1 MLRTKEGKM
10 IDWPNCYDTCEDCQK
25 MYNLDDLI
33 IINEKKDSYM
43 CLECY
48 KKHKYHKL
56 IDLVYAYQPTETSP
70 DGMTWE
76 QVCLQHE
83 KTISELKE
91 RIAFLEQKL
100 YIAVKKLDKYE

>member
-1 MLRTKEGKM
+1 
-10 IDWPNCYDTCEDCQK
+10 

-33 IINEKKDSYM
+33 INEKKNIYM
-43 CLECY
+43 CLDCY
-48 KKHKYHKL
+48 KKHRYHKL

-70 DGMTWE
+70 DGMTWK